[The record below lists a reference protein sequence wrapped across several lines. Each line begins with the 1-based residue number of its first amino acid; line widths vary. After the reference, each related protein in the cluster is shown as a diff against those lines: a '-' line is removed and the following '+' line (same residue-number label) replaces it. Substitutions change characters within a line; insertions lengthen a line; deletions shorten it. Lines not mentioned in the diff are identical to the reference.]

1 MAYLVLKET
10 WGRNKAFL
18 GLRRTFLNIF
28 GQKRVREEYV
38 KGGFLV
44 LRGGK
49 GSGKTRELKK
59 LAEWSQK
66 LYGCDGVYVSGAESM
81 TEIFKKFLS
90 AEELKGR
97 TMAEKVEMCLER
109 AKELAVFI
117 DDLDKISGHYKKD
130 FIKGLIINCK
140 AGAVAFEDEKHVY
153 DSLLQEVRR
162 KQKLR
167 RGESLRVVELEAE
180 EEIKDIGGI
189 VGVVLVVVLALV
201 FRMPEMIL
209 LAMALR
215 YMVNEGRR
223 KT

>member
-1 MAYLVLKET
+1 VY
-10 WGRNKAFL
+10 
-18 GLRRTFLNIF
+18 I
-28 GQKRVREEYV
+28 
-38 KGGFLV
+38 
-44 LRGGK
+44 
-49 GSGKTRELKK
+49 SGT
-59 LAEWSQK
+59 
-66 LYGCDGVYVSGAESM
+66 ESM

-90 AEELKGR
+90 PEELKGR

-117 DDLDKISGHYKKD
+117 DDLDKISGHYKRD
-130 FIKGLIINCK
+130 FIKGLIINCR
-140 AGAVAFEDEKHVY
+140 AGGVAFEDEKFVY

-180 EEIKDIGGI
+180 EEIKDIGVI
-189 VGVVLVVVLALV
+189 VGVVVVAVLALM